1 MERATGKTTKSNVTM
16 MEVTAVGR
24 VALKTVSRRLWIQI
38 SCLANLSVE
47 HSKVTNAY
55 RKTKAAMCAPSMA
68 YVSAKS
74 FAFKMLQVK
83 LRRSQLASERLKQR
97 KSAGCLILVEQRH
110 GQWETRTPLISTVAV
125 TLCMMSF
132 TTRLSKVD
140 TFLDVAI
147 LEINVQNCLAAKM
160 PSAMISIV

>member
-74 FAFKMLQVK
+74 FAFEMLQVK
-83 LRRSQLASERLKQR
+83 LRR
-97 KSAGCLILVEQRH
+97 
-110 GQWETRTPLISTVAV
+110 
-125 TLCMMSF
+125 
-132 TTRLSKVD
+132 
-140 TFLDVAI
+140 
-147 LEINVQNCLAAKM
+147 
-160 PSAMISIV
+160 